1 MVRKLKGKKVSK
13 DLQFIKKE
21 RERIRTE
28 IRQQLGITVEEENQ
42 INDYVES
49 RKKNGDIRS
58 FEELFNEG
66 YIKLIEEDNLRR
78 AKKREQIRKDLG
90 ITEQEEKEIYDY
102 IQEQERK
109 GNPKTFN
116 DLFKEGY
123 FIVIDKREKELYKV
137 SDKRKKEKRYSHSSE
152 RKEIKTPTRADL
164 QILKEESKK
173 KLGDN
178 KTERFTMRISEKE
191 KSIIEELKASGIDFV
206 EEIRKLILT
215 LDKNISRE
223 YFQEEWESLQEKLYQ
238 VEVNIKLLQKKIK
251 KLKEMKD
258 KTQVNINELELY
270 RYNIID
276 LRREKR
282 RIEKHL
288 EKYKIIFE

>member
-21 RERIRTE
+21 RERIRAE
-28 IRQQLGITVEEENQ
+28 IRQQLGITEEEEKQ

-123 FIVIDKREKELYKV
+123 FIVIDKREKE
-137 SDKRKKEKRYSHSSE
+137 KRYSPSSE

-258 KTQVNINELELY
+258 KTQANINELELY

>member
-13 DLQFIKKE
+13 DLQFIEKE
-21 RERIRTE
+21 RERIRAE
-28 IRQQLGITVEEENQ
+28 IRQQLGITEEEKNQ
-42 INDYVES
+42 INDYVKS
-49 RKKNGDIRS
+49 RKSIGDKRS

-78 AKKREQIRKDLG
+78 AKRREQLRKDLE
-90 ITEQEEKEIYDY
+90 ITEEEEKEIYNY

>member
-13 DLQFIKKE
+13 DLQFIEKE
-21 RERIRTE
+21 RKKIRSE
-28 IRQQLGITVEEENQ
+28 IRQQIGITEQEELQ
-42 INDYVES
+42 IYNYIDS
-49 RKKNGDIRS
+49 RISIGDKRS
-58 FEELFNEG
+58 FEELFREG
-66 YIKLIEEDNLRR
+66 YTKLIEEDNLRR
-78 AKKREQIRKDLG
+78 AKRREQLRKDLE
-90 ITEQEEKEIYDY
+90 ITEQEEKEIYNY
-102 IQEQERK
+102 IQDQQRK
-109 GNPKTFN
+109 GSLKTFN

-123 FIVIDKREKELYKV
+123 FIVIDKREKELYKM
-137 SDKRKKEKRYSHSSE
+137 SDKKKKEKISSLSSE

-191 KSIIEELKASGIDFV
+191 KSIIEELKASGINFAD
-206 EEIRKLILT
+206 EIRKLILT

-223 YFQEEWESLQEKLYQ
+223 YFQEEWESLQDELSKIK
-238 VEVNIKLLQKKIK
+238 EDIKLLQKKIK
-251 KLKEMKD
+251 RLKEMED
-258 KTQVNINELELY
+258 KSQENINKLELY